1 MPSFHTRSLCEAL
14 LGIAGIWL
22 LVRTLSNQA
31 TSLYIAWSSSSVAQE
46 AGAPNM
52 LAIQGVHFL
61 VSLLLGAALIL
72 ARKPISR
79 WLAPY
84 ETDSSVSSANLIA
97 VGTALIG
104 IGYLAAGLIT
114 LGTHYARLEALGSA
128 SPDSL
133 WRGGL
138 SVGVG
143 IILFASSLGI
153 GRLWLRLR
161 AL

>member
-31 TSLYIAWSSSSVAQE
+31 TSLYIVWSSSSVAQE
-46 AGAPNM
+46 AEAPNM
-52 LAIQGVHFL
+52 LAIQGVHFF
-61 VSLLLGAALIL
+61 VGVLLGAGLLL

-79 WLAPY
+79 WL
-84 ETDSSVSSANLIA
+84 TSSEGEVSASSATLMA

-104 IGYLAAGLIT
+104 IGYLASGLVT
-114 LGTHYARLEALGSA
+114 LGTHYARLETLGAA

-138 SVGVG
+138 SASIG
-143 IILFASSLGI
+143 IILFASSVGI

>member
-1 MPSFHTRSLCEAL
+1 
-14 LGIAGIWL
+14 
-22 LVRTLSNQA
+22 
-31 TSLYIAWSSSSVAQE
+31 
-46 AGAPNM
+46 M

-61 VSLLLGAALIL
+61 VSVLLGAGLLL

-84 ETDSSVSSANLIA
+84 ETDFSVSSATLMA

-104 IGYLAAGLIT
+104 IGYLASGLVT
-114 LGTHYARLEALGSA
+114 LGTHYARLETLGS
-128 SPDSL
+128 SSSDSL
-133 WRGGL
+133 WRGGF

-153 GRLWLRLR
+153 GRLWRRLR

>member
-14 LGIAGIWL
+14 LGVAGIWL

-31 TSLYIAWSSSSVAQE
+31 TSLYIAWSSASVAQE
-46 AGAPNM
+46 AEALNM
-52 LAIQGVHFL
+52 LAIQGVHFF
-61 VSLLLGAALIL
+61 VSLLLGAVLIL
-72 ARKPISR
+72 TRKSISR
-79 WLAPY
+79 WLTPSEA
-84 ETDSSVSSANLIA
+84 EVSASSATLIA
-97 VGTALIG
+97 VGAALIG
-104 IGYLAAGLIT
+104 IGYLAAGLFT
-114 LGTHYARLEALGSA
+114 LGTHYARLETVGAA

-138 SVGVG
+138 SVAIG
-143 IILFASSLGI
+143 IMLFVSSVGI